1 MKWGHTCQKIPPIVQ
16 ILHKDVSQGVI
27 FKAWSCLIFYP
38 KTQRKLSFEW
48 DFYRVDL
55 WNHRT
60 SSLIIID
67 STRFWTVSCFHH
79 FWAYWTR
86 VLFSIRALSDM
97 YWFYLKAFPWWKSLF
112 LDNKLSAFGKEEN
125 YSVLEDIVWIWEM
138 GWSICLVLL
147 VSLASIYWRISK
159 CPLFGLQQTCSVC
172 TCINKQM
179 LTWYLNCNKYS

>member
-27 FKAWSCLIFYP
+27 FKAWSCLILYP

-125 YSVLEDIVWIWEM
+125 YFVLERY
-138 GWSICLVLL
+138 CLNMRNGVKHLFSSFGFSRFNL
-147 VSLASIYWRISK
+147 FENFQVSPFWFAAN
-159 CPLFGLQQTCSVC
+159 LQCLYMH
-172 TCINKQM
+172 K
-179 LTWYLNCNKYS
+179 